1 MTVDESEFAMW
12 LKSPT
17 DDIEDFYLAQIG
29 KDYLEGGSKYNPRN
43 IKQDLPKGQELT
55 GKNIDS
61 VFQAQIGEQI
71 DGELDVLMDNK
82 KREYKREKDLLY
94 RYLID
99 DSNGFTSTKKD
110 ENKLILS
117 VDGNYT
123 VQPHIGETVRDIQ
136 SKGLLFDDFKDEIK
150 PFLETTLRYKNIG
163 KSLFEEQLRYAV
175 TQLSGEKGMKAGD
188 LASSFEGDVQAVTR
202 VLGRFINLVSSK
214 PMSVSERKQVMQGER
229 DASGFVYRPEDKTQA
244 RQHLRVMEDQTSSQL
259 EPLTNQI
266 RQFIEEDEQADIKIT
281 RQTISGEYLIG
292 DLNLADLESRDE
304 IYKYWE
310 GVATKDFK
318 NLQTKYNDLRKAFLK
333 HKDILIGEGENLNE
347 PLSELIDEYLEFD
360 AKFESAYDDGMNY
373 VLPFRAS
380 PMKAAAKD
388 TSDKVRTLFDTFLR
402 EMNLVDTGS
411 QTELDMETLR
421 ERLLEIG
428 AVERDDTRTTVTQRG
443 QGEDETTSASA
454 RTEIGTDGKRPI
466 EDAGAQYRSAR
477 ESERARVEGM
487 PTESAMESVTE
498 TAQGPQIGR
507 EGPVT
512 EEGVRPYGEDTPTV
526 TYTSLKDEYKDR
538 INNLVSEIQEMV
550 ETTEDFDA
558 LTEPVD
564 PLFAYAFAK
573 DGSAFKNTAILEREL
588 NKLKIGLE
596 TNIFGL
602 DLDYDERITDWIESL
617 SKVATQGDSR
627 QIYYLPLSATLEEI
641 ILGKGRESK
650 GKALFRIIEAISPR
664 RLETNKKNISQ
675 FLELIASFVEKGDR
689 RSGPSSSV
697 RTKTSQQ
704 AITTDPMG
712 IDSIFPARSN
722 DESYLNDIQTVR
734 REFDDLLDAVIDYY
748 VIPIEGMYMPFD
760 DDSSFISEQT
770 SGGVFGA
777 LTKGMVDDGLFAV
790 MAKEKE
796 DGMFV
801 DREDI
806 IDFADVLKTISE
818 PSFGESAKNFKSII
832 VDLQRD
838 VMSRVYGQS
847 PKSTLGEKMKEELGS
862 YFFHMA
868 KRNNVDGYED
878 ILVWNTPARV
888 WKDRHKE
895 NPRKAAAPFISFV
908 NHVRRNAGGSGKG
921 SKSGTGSD
929 KSRYLREK
937 GRGSDDSELRE
948 ALQVFN
954 EIRERFN
961 ITKSIEEMRVLAAH
975 DGIRKMLGKPV
986 YYGTANLDDFG
997 HIAKAQDT
1005 LVKSYNVDIS
1015 AVEIENI
1022 VNEFDSMDSLAKKYG
1037 VPSDSVYYLKAN
1049 FR

>member
-12 LKSPT
+12 LKSPM

-55 GKNIDS
+55 GDNLDS

-71 DGELDVLMDNK
+71 DGELDVLMENK

-110 ENKLILS
+110 ESKLILS
-117 VDGNYT
+117 ADGDYT

-136 SKGLLFDDFKDEIK
+136 SKGLLFDDFKDAIRPLLK
-150 PFLETTLRYKNIG
+150 TTLRGTNIG

-188 LASSFEGDVQAVTR
+188 LTSSFEGDVQAVTR

-266 RQFIEEDEQADIKIT
+266 REFIEEDEEADIKIT
-281 RQTISGEYLIG
+281 RANISGEYLIG

-310 GVATKDFK
+310 EVATKDFK
-318 NLQTKYNDLRKAFLK
+318 NLQVKYNDLRKAFLK
-333 HKDILIGEGENLNE
+333 HKDILIGEGDNINE
-347 PLSELIDEYLEFD
+347 PLSKLIDEYLEFD

-373 VLPFRAS
+373 VLPFKAS
-380 PMKAAAKD
+380 PMQAAAKD
-388 TSDKVRTLFDTFLR
+388 SSDKVRTLFDTFLR
-402 EMNLVDTGS
+402 DMNLVDTGS

-428 AVERDDTRTTVTQRG
+428 AVERDETRTTVTQRG

-466 EDAGAQYRSAR
+466 EDAGAQYRSERQAEKAR
-477 ESERARVEGM
+477 YLESIG
-487 PTESAMESVTE
+487 E
-498 TAQGPQIGR
+498 TVR
-507 EGPVT
+507 EI
-512 EEGVRPYGEDTPTV
+512 
-526 TYTSLKDEYKDR
+526 DELIEAK
-538 INNLVSEIQEMV
+538 EKF
-550 ETTEDFDA
+550 DFDA
-558 LTEPVD
+558 LAEDVD

-602 DLDYDERITDWIESL
+602 DLDYDEKITDWIESL
-617 SKVATQGDSR
+617 SKAATQGDTR
-627 QIYYLPLSATLEEI
+627 QVYYLPLSAPLEEI

-650 GKALFRIIEAISPR
+650 GKALFRIIEAVSPR

-796 DGMFV
+796 DGTFV

-806 IDFADVLKTISE
+806 IDFADVLKTMSE
-818 PSFGESAKNFKSII
+818 PSFGENAKNFKLMLTE
-832 VDLQRD
+832 LQKD

-868 KRNNVDGYED
+868 KRNNVDDYEN
-878 ILVWNTPARV
+878 ILLWNTPARV

-961 ITKSIEEMRVLAAH
+961 ITKSIEEMRILAAH

-986 YYGTANLDDFG
+986 YYGTSNLDDFG

-1022 VNEFDSMDSLAKKYG
+1022 VNEFDSMESLAKKYG

>member
-12 LKSPT
+12 LKSPM

-55 GKNIDS
+55 GDNLDS

-71 DGELDVLMDNK
+71 DGELDVLMENK

-110 ENKLILS
+110 ESKLILS
-117 VDGNYT
+117 ADGDYT

-136 SKGLLFDDFKDEIK
+136 SKGLLFDDFKDAIRPLLK
-150 PFLETTLRYKNIG
+150 TTLRGTNIG

-188 LASSFEGDVQAVTR
+188 LTSSFEGDVQAVTR

-244 RQHLRVMEDQTSSQL
+244 RQHLRIMEDQTSSQL

-266 RQFIEEDEQADIKIT
+266 RQFIEEDEEADIRIT

-318 NLQTKYNDLRKAFLK
+318 NLQVKYNDLRKAFLK
-333 HKDILIGEGENLNE
+333 HKDILIGEGDNINE

-373 VLPFRAS
+373 VLPFKAS
-380 PMKAAAKD
+380 PMQAAAKD
-388 TSDKVRTLFDTFLR
+388 SSDKVRTLFDTFLR
-402 EMNLVDTGS
+402 DMNLVDTGS

-428 AVERDDTRTTVTQRG
+428 AVERDETRTTVTQRG

-466 EDAGAQYRSAR
+466 EDAGAQYRSERQAEKAR
-477 ESERARVEGM
+477 YLESIG
-487 PTESAMESVTE
+487 E
-498 TAQGPQIGR
+498 TVR
-507 EGPVT
+507 EI
-512 EEGVRPYGEDTPTV
+512 
-526 TYTSLKDEYKDR
+526 DELIEAK
-538 INNLVSEIQEMV
+538 EKF
-550 ETTEDFDA
+550 DFDA
-558 LTEPVD
+558 LAEDVD

-602 DLDYDERITDWIESL
+602 DLDYDEKITDWIESL
-617 SKVATQGDSR
+617 SKVATQGDTR

-650 GKALFRIIEAISPR
+650 GKALFRIIEAVSPR

-796 DGMFV
+796 DGTFV

-806 IDFADVLKTISE
+806 IDFADVLKTMSE
-818 PSFGESAKNFKSII
+818 PSFGENAKNFKLMLTE
-832 VDLQRD
+832 LQKD

-868 KRNNVDGYED
+868 KRNNVDDYEN
-878 ILVWNTPARV
+878 ILLWNTPARV

-986 YYGTANLDDFG
+986 YYGTSNLDDFG

-1015 AVEIENI
+1015 AVDIENI
-1022 VNEFDSMDSLAKKYG
+1022 VNEFDSMESLAKKYG

>member
-12 LKSPT
+12 LKSPM

-55 GKNIDS
+55 GDNLDS

-71 DGELDVLMDNK
+71 DGELDVLMENK

-110 ENKLILS
+110 ESKLILS
-117 VDGNYT
+117 ADGDYT

-136 SKGLLFDDFKDEIK
+136 SKGLLFDDFKDAIRPLLK
-150 PFLETTLRYKNIG
+150 TTLRGTNIG

-188 LASSFEGDVQAVTR
+188 LTSSFEGDVQAVTR

-229 DASGFVYRPEDKTQA
+229 DASGFVYRPEDKKQA

-266 RQFIEEDEQADIKIT
+266 REFIEEDEEADIKIT
-281 RQTISGEYLIG
+281 RANISGEYLIG

-318 NLQTKYNDLRKAFLK
+318 NLQVKYNDLRKAFLK
-333 HKDILIGEGENLNE
+333 HKDILIGEGDNINE

-373 VLPFRAS
+373 VLPFKAS
-380 PMKAAAKD
+380 PMQAAAKD
-388 TSDKVRTLFDTFLR
+388 SSDKVRTLFDTFLR
-402 EMNLVDTGS
+402 DMNLVDTGS

-428 AVERDDTRTTVTQRG
+428 AVERDETRTTVTQRG

-466 EDAGAQYRSAR
+466 EDAGAQYRSERQAEKAR
-477 ESERARVEGM
+477 YLESIG
-487 PTESAMESVTE
+487 E
-498 TAQGPQIGR
+498 TVR
-507 EGPVT
+507 EI
-512 EEGVRPYGEDTPTV
+512 
-526 TYTSLKDEYKDR
+526 DELIEAK
-538 INNLVSEIQEMV
+538 EKF
-550 ETTEDFDA
+550 DFDA
-558 LTEPVD
+558 LAEDVD

-602 DLDYDERITDWIESL
+602 DLDYDEKITDWIESL
-617 SKVATQGDSR
+617 SKVATQGDTR

-650 GKALFRIIEAISPR
+650 GKALFRIIEAVSPR

-796 DGMFV
+796 DGTFV

-806 IDFADVLKTISE
+806 IDFADVLKTMSE
-818 PSFGESAKNFKSII
+818 PSFGENAKNFKLMLTE
-832 VDLQRD
+832 LQKD

-868 KRNNVDGYED
+868 KRNNVDDYEN
-878 ILVWNTPARV
+878 ILLWNTPARV

-986 YYGTANLDDFG
+986 YYGTSNLDDFG

-1015 AVEIENI
+1015 AVDIENI
-1022 VNEFDSMDSLAKKYG
+1022 VNEFDSMESLAKKYG

>member
-12 LKSPT
+12 LKSPM

-55 GKNIDS
+55 GDNLDS

-71 DGELDVLMDNK
+71 DGELDVLMENK

-110 ENKLILS
+110 ESKLILS
-117 VDGNYT
+117 ADGDYT

-136 SKGLLFDDFKDEIK
+136 SKGLLFDDFKDAIRPLLK
-150 PFLETTLRYKNIG
+150 TTLRGTNIG

-188 LASSFEGDVQAVTR
+188 LTSSFEGDVQAVTR

-266 RQFIEEDEQADIKIT
+266 REFIEEDEEADIKIT
-281 RQTISGEYLIG
+281 RANISGEYLIG

-310 GVATKDFK
+310 EVATKDFK
-318 NLQTKYNDLRKAFLK
+318 NLQVKYNDLRKAFLK
-333 HKDILIGEGENLNE
+333 HKDILIGEGDNINE
-347 PLSELIDEYLEFD
+347 PLSKLIDEYLEFD

-373 VLPFRAS
+373 VLPFKAS
-380 PMKAAAKD
+380 PMQAAAKD
-388 TSDKVRTLFDTFLR
+388 SSDKVRTLFDTFLR
-402 EMNLVDTGS
+402 DMNLVDTGS

-428 AVERDDTRTTVTQRG
+428 AVERDETRTTVTQRG

-466 EDAGAQYRSAR
+466 EDAGAQYRSERQAEKAR
-477 ESERARVEGM
+477 YLESIG
-487 PTESAMESVTE
+487 E
-498 TAQGPQIGR
+498 TVR
-507 EGPVT
+507 EI
-512 EEGVRPYGEDTPTV
+512 
-526 TYTSLKDEYKDR
+526 DELIEAK
-538 INNLVSEIQEMV
+538 EKF
-550 ETTEDFDA
+550 DFDA
-558 LTEPVD
+558 LAEDVD

-602 DLDYDERITDWIESL
+602 DLDYDEKITDWIESL
-617 SKVATQGDSR
+617 SKAATQGDTR
-627 QIYYLPLSATLEEI
+627 QVYYLPLSATLEEI

-650 GKALFRIIEAISPR
+650 GKALFRIIEAVSPR

-796 DGMFV
+796 DGTFV

-806 IDFADVLKTISE
+806 IDFADVLKTMSE
-818 PSFGESAKNFKSII
+818 PSFGENAKNFKLMLTE
-832 VDLQRD
+832 LQKD

-868 KRNNVDGYED
+868 KRNNVDDYEN
-878 ILVWNTPARV
+878 ILLWNTPARV

-961 ITKSIEEMRVLAAH
+961 ITKSIEEMRILAAH

-986 YYGTANLDDFG
+986 YYGTSNLDDFG

-1022 VNEFDSMDSLAKKYG
+1022 VNEFDSMESLAKKYG

>member
-12 LKSPT
+12 LKSPM

-55 GKNIDS
+55 GDNLDS

-71 DGELDVLMDNK
+71 DGELDVLMENK

-110 ENKLILS
+110 ESKLILS
-117 VDGNYT
+117 ADGDYT

-136 SKGLLFDDFKDEIK
+136 SKGLLFDDFKDAIRPLLK
-150 PFLETTLRYKNIG
+150 TTLRGTNIG

-188 LASSFEGDVQAVTR
+188 LTSSFEGDVQAVTR

-266 RQFIEEDEQADIKIT
+266 REFIEEDEEADIKIT
-281 RQTISGEYLIG
+281 RANISGEYLIG

-310 GVATKDFK
+310 EVATKDFK
-318 NLQTKYNDLRKAFLK
+318 NLQVKYNDLRKAFLK
-333 HKDILIGEGENLNE
+333 HKDILIGEGDNINE
-347 PLSELIDEYLEFD
+347 PLSKLIDEYLEFD

-373 VLPFRAS
+373 VLPFKAS
-380 PMKAAAKD
+380 PMQAAATD
-388 TSDKVRTLFDTFLR
+388 SSDKVRTLFDTFLR
-402 EMNLVDTGS
+402 DMNLVDTGS

-428 AVERDDTRTTVTQRG
+428 AVERDETRTTVTQRG

-466 EDAGAQYRSAR
+466 EDAGAQYRSERQAEKAR
-477 ESERARVEGM
+477 YLESIG
-487 PTESAMESVTE
+487 E
-498 TAQGPQIGR
+498 TVR
-507 EGPVT
+507 EI
-512 EEGVRPYGEDTPTV
+512 
-526 TYTSLKDEYKDR
+526 DELIEAK
-538 INNLVSEIQEMV
+538 EKF
-550 ETTEDFDA
+550 DFDA
-558 LTEPVD
+558 LAEDVD

-602 DLDYDERITDWIESL
+602 DLDYDEKITDWIESL
-617 SKVATQGDSR
+617 SKAATQGDTR
-627 QIYYLPLSATLEEI
+627 QVYYLPLSATLEEI

-650 GKALFRIIEAISPR
+650 GKALFRIIEAVSPR

-796 DGMFV
+796 DGTFV

-806 IDFADVLKTISE
+806 IDFADVLKTMSE
-818 PSFGESAKNFKSII
+818 PSFGENAKNFKLMLTE
-832 VDLQRD
+832 LQKD

-868 KRNNVDGYED
+868 KRNNVDDYEN
-878 ILVWNTPARV
+878 ILLWNTPARV

-961 ITKSIEEMRVLAAH
+961 ITKSIEEMRILAAH

-986 YYGTANLDDFG
+986 YYGTSNLDDFG

-1022 VNEFDSMDSLAKKYG
+1022 VNEFDSMESLAKKYG

>member
-12 LKSPT
+12 LKSPM

-55 GKNIDS
+55 GDNLDS

-71 DGELDVLMDNK
+71 DGELDVLMENK

-110 ENKLILS
+110 ESKLILS
-117 VDGNYT
+117 ADGDYT

-136 SKGLLFDDFKDEIK
+136 SKGLLFDDFKDAIRPLLK
-150 PFLETTLRYKNIG
+150 TTLRGTNIG

-188 LASSFEGDVQAVTR
+188 LTSSFEGDVQAVTR

-266 RQFIEEDEQADIKIT
+266 REFIEEDEEADIKIT
-281 RQTISGEYLIG
+281 RANISGEYLIG

-318 NLQTKYNDLRKAFLK
+318 NLQVKYNDLRKAFLK
-333 HKDILIGEGENLNE
+333 HKDILIGEGDNINE

-373 VLPFRAS
+373 VLPFKAS
-380 PMKAAAKD
+380 PMQAAAKD
-388 TSDKVRTLFDTFLR
+388 SSDKVRTLFDTFLR
-402 EMNLVDTGS
+402 DMNLVDTGS

-428 AVERDDTRTTVTQRG
+428 AVERDETRTTVTQRG

-466 EDAGAQYRSAR
+466 EDAGAQYRSERQAEKAR
-477 ESERARVEGM
+477 YLESIG
-487 PTESAMESVTE
+487 E
-498 TAQGPQIGR
+498 TVR
-507 EGPVT
+507 EI
-512 EEGVRPYGEDTPTV
+512 
-526 TYTSLKDEYKDR
+526 DELIEAK
-538 INNLVSEIQEMV
+538 EKF
-550 ETTEDFDA
+550 DFDA
-558 LTEPVD
+558 LAEDVD

-602 DLDYDERITDWIESL
+602 DLDYDEKITDWIESL
-617 SKVATQGDSR
+617 SKVATQGDTR

-650 GKALFRIIEAISPR
+650 GKALFRIIEAVSPR

-796 DGMFV
+796 DGTFV

-806 IDFADVLKTISE
+806 IDFADVLKTMSE
-818 PSFGESAKNFKSII
+818 PSFGENAKNFKLMLTE
-832 VDLQRD
+832 LQKD

-868 KRNNVDGYED
+868 KRNNVDDYEN
-878 ILVWNTPARV
+878 ILLWNTPARV

-986 YYGTANLDDFG
+986 YYGTSNLDDFG

-1015 AVEIENI
+1015 AVDIENI
-1022 VNEFDSMDSLAKKYG
+1022 VNEFDSMESLAKKYG